1 MEMKTIFSTKQAM
14 ILSGSAAPP
23 VIQVVKFVFS
33 LVFPN
38 AAYHMRV
45 NPLDEGSFNFF
56 VAIVRK
62 SMADR
67 KKNNFRR
74 NDFIDLMLDSVKE
87 MEAENNSSHSQIFTD
102 EDIEAFIVSN
112 ALMLFFV
119 GNDTT
124 SGALSLIMLN
134 LALHPDVQE
143 KLYNEIKDAVD
154 DNNGDIHLD
163 FNTLSNL
170 RLMEKVIKESV
181 RLWGINFF
189 DRTCTKEYFIP
200 E

>member
-1 MEMKTIFSTKQAM
+1 
-14 ILSGSAAPP
+14 
-23 VIQVVKFVFS
+23 
-33 LVFPN
+33 
-38 AAYHMRV
+38 
-45 NPLDEGSFNFF
+45 LDEGSFNFF

-143 KLYNEIKDAVD
+143 KLYNEIK
-154 DNNGDIHLD
+154 
-163 FNTLSNL
+163 
-170 RLMEKVIKESV
+170 V
-181 RLWGINFF
+181 RLHHLYIYTIINITLIF
-189 DRTCTKEYFIP
+189 RMQWMITTVTST
-200 E
+200 